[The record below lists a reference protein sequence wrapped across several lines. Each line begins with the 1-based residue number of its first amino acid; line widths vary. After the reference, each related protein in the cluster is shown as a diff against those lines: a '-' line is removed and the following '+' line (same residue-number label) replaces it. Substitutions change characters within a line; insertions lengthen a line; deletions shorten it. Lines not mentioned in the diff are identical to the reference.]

1 MSTVEN
7 ATPHR
12 AETAA
17 DGVAVGFDHVYKAFV
32 ARGRRSEPV
41 LALQDVAFDVRPG
54 EFVSLVGPS
63 GCGKSTCLNMVAGLA
78 GPSEGTVTHHGR
90 PVRGVNTEVGYI
102 TQEDNLLPWRT
113 LSGNVELGMEMQ
125 GVPRAERRA
134 RAREFVELVGLAGF
148 EEHYPHELSGGM
160 RKRAG
165 IIRTLV
171 YDSDVVL
178 MDEPFGPLDAQ
189 TRVILQAELLKLWQ
203 RSPAP
208 PTSSASIP
216 RGSRPTVLFVT
227 HDLVEAIAL
236 SDRILVFTANPG
248 SIKREYT
255 VDIPRPRDPFRI
267 HETPGF
273 GDLHE
278 ALWAD
283 IRAEIGGEEP

>member
-7 ATPHR
+7 AAR
-12 AETAA
+12 AATGSEDRAGA
-17 DGVAVGFDHVYKAFV
+17 VAFDHVYKAFV

-63 GCGKSTCLNMVAGLA
+63 GCGKSTCLNLVAGLA
-78 GPSEGTVTHHGR
+78 APSEGVVTHHGR
-90 PVRGVNTEVGYI
+90 PVRGVNTAVGYI

-113 LSGNVELGMEMQ
+113 LRGNVELGMELR
-125 GVPRAERRA
+125 GVPRDERRE
-134 RAREFVELVGLAGF
+134 RAQEFIELVGLGGF

-171 YDSDVVL
+171 HDSDVVL

-189 TRVILQAELLKLWQ
+189 TRVILQAELLKLWLS
-203 RSPAP
+203 RPAP
-208 PTSSASIP
+208 PAPPAAIP

-236 SDRILVFTANPG
+236 SDRILVFTSTPG
-248 SIKREYT
+248 TVKREYT
-255 VDIPRPRDPFRI
+255 VDVPRPRDPFRI

-273 GDLHE
+273 SELHE

-283 IRAEIGGEEP
+283 IRAEIGSADR